1 MKISKAA
8 LAAALITAG
17 SSLLIQTVPADAQ
30 VFDSLRNRQRK
41 QQQPPPQ
48 QQPQQQQQQGRIG
61 ELSREESAAIMPL
74 YQAVQAQDWTT
85 ASAALPAAQAG
96 ARTPYGRYVV
106 GQLMLSIATNTQ
118 NQALQSQAV
127 DFMLASGG
135 APPEALDSL
144 IRLQVDAA
152 LAASNFA
159 AAEPGLTRLV
169 EMNPNDV
176 DMIVRLAQVKTRL
189 NKAQEAGALLQ
200 RALQVSQASGATPAE
215 SLYRTLL
222 NDAFQ
227 ARNVQPALELGRSLV
242 QAYPTPTNWRD
253 VLIVYRELGRPDQAS
268 QLDLYRLMRAAGGM
282 TSERDFVEYAE
293 AANRGRI
300 FGEVKAALDEALARN
315 AITAANMTYARETL
329 AQATRRID
337 ADRASLPNE
346 RAAALAGSDAQLV
359 LRLADAYYGYGQY
372 ADAVA
377 LYRAALQKGGDAG
390 LVNMRLG
397 TALAMA
403 GQRAEAETAFR
414 AVTGPRAEL
423 ARFWLLWLARRG

>member
-41 QQQPPPQ
+41 QQQPQQ
-48 QQPQQQQQQGRIG
+48 QQPQQQQQQQGRIG
-61 ELSREESAAIMPL
+61 ELSREESAAILPL
-74 YQAVQAQDWTT
+74 YQAVQAQDWTA

-106 GQLMLSIATNTQ
+106 GQLMLNLATNTQ
-118 NQALQSQAV
+118 NQALQNQAV
-127 DFMLASGG
+127 DAMLASGG

-152 LAASNFA
+152 LAARNFA
-159 AAEPGLTRLV
+159 GAEPGLTRLV

-176 DMIVRLAQVKTRL
+176 DMIVRLAQVKTQL
-189 NKAQEAGALLQ
+189 NKSQEAGALLQ
-200 RALQVSQASGATPAE
+200 RALQVSEASGATPAE

-222 NDAFQ
+222 NNAFT
-227 ARNVQPALELGRSLV
+227 ARNAEPAMELARSLV

-253 VLIVYRELGRPDQAS
+253 ALIIYRELGRPDQGS

-293 AANRGRI
+293 AANRARV
-300 FGEVKAALDEALARN
+300 FGEVKTALDEALARN

-329 AQATRRID
+329 AQANRRID
-337 ADRASLPNE
+337 ADRASLPGE
-346 RAAALAGSDAQLV
+346 RTAALAGSDAQLV
-359 LRLADAYYGYGQY
+359 MRLADAYYGYGQY
-372 ADAVA
+372 ADAA
-377 LYRAALQKGGDAG
+377 ELYRAALQKGGDAG

-403 GQRAEAETAFR
+403 GQRAEAEAAFR

-423 ARFWLLWLARRG
+423 ARLWLLWLARRS